1 MLSSQTLLKF
11 FSFFIFLIL
20 FYLPFHAQAQTYK
33 VGVGDENRFVMRN
46 DDGSYTGFEI
56 ELWKE
61 IAKQL
66 NIQYEFQ
73 DVKLFPMLLEDL
85 KTDKVDFGLWMM
97 TIDRARSEYVRFTYP
112 YFVSSLAILTPA
124 KGHTFGILIRPIFKP
139 MVLRLILTIF
149 IIMFIFGNVLWVT
162 EQGPNSIISKKYF
175 PGIFQ
180 AMWCTFA
187 IQSTIG
193 FGDIIPRRWIARLL
207 SIPIWICGLL
217 LVAVITAQLLT
228 NYTSEI
234 YHSPIRD
241 YRDLSGKVVASVAGT
256 SAVETIDTLGV
267 KKLITVPHENDLE
280 ALYPRLESGEIDAIV
295 FDYTYLFDLKD
306 TLKKKGKNPF
316 LVSDRFHQQ
325 FYAIAMN
332 KKLADAN
339 PELFE
344 KINLKILELSD
355 NGFIHQLHLKWF
367 GNLDIQ

>member
-1 MLSSQTLLKF
+1 MPFKTLSKF
-11 FSFFIFLIL
+11 FLLLTFLL
-20 FYLPFHAQAQTYK
+20 LSHFPFSLEAQTYK
-33 VGVGDENRFVMRN
+33 VGVGSENRFIIHN
-46 DDGSYTGFEI
+46 EDGSYTGYEI

-66 NIQYEFQ
+66 SINYQFEEIA
-73 DVKLFPMLLEDL
+73 LFPTLLEEL
-85 KTDKVDFGLWMM
+85 KTNQLDFGLWMM
-97 TIDRARSEYVRFTYP
+97 TMDRARSDYVKFTYP

-139 MVLRLILTIF
+139 MVARLIITIF
-149 IIMFIFGNVLWVT
+149 VIMFIFGNVLWFT
-162 EQGPNSIISKKYF
+162 EKGHNSIISTKYF

-193 FGDIIPRRWIARLL
+193 FGDITPHRWLARLL

-228 NYTSEI
+228 NYTQEL
-234 YHSPIRD
+234 YHSPIKD

-256 SAVETIDTLGV
+256 TAMDTLDTLGV
-267 KKLITVPHENDLE
+267 KKLITVPDVDNLKS
-280 ALYPRLESGEIDAIV
+280 LYPRLESGEIDAIV
-295 FDYTYLFDLKD
+295 FDYPALVDLKA
-306 TLKKKGKNPF
+306 TLQKEGKNPY
-316 LVSDRFHQQ
+316 LVADRFHQQ

-332 KKLADAN
+332 RKLAEAN

-344 KINLKILELSD
+344 KINLKILELAD
-355 NGFIHQLHLKWF
+355 NGFIHHLHLKWF
-367 GNLDIQ
+367 GNLEVQ